1 MGYIST
7 RGEKKNYK
15 SSEVIKTG
23 ISIDGGLFVKQDIQK
38 INLSVIKN
46 KTFKQIAKVV
56 IETFLDDYKNDE
68 LEKFI
73 EQAYNKKFSAEEI
86 TFLKKID
93 NNTYVL
99 ELFHGP
105 TSAFKDIAL
114 SILPYLLKS
123 TIEKSKEKSK
133 ILILTATSGDTGKA
147 ALEAF
152 KNISQIQVIVFY
164 PKYGVSKIQ
173 EKQMLSQEGDN
184 VFVVGINGNFDDAQS
199 AVKSVFN
206 DKNLKEKL
214 KNKNIELSSA
224 NSINIGRLIP
234 QIVYYFYSYMKLI
247 ESGEIKFG
255 EEINFSVPTGN
266 FGNILAGYY
275 AKQMGLPINKL
286 ICASNEN
293 NVLYNFLKTGVYDRN
308 RELKK
313 TNTPSMDILISSNLE
328 RVLYHLSEED
338 SEYINYLM
346 DLLDKTG
353 KYEILE
359 SLKIKMD
366 NIFTPSY
373 SDDKTT
379 LEVIKRVYD
388 KFSYILDPHTAVAFK
403 GAEDFAKLN
412 SREKVIVLSTASPY
426 KFSRDVYKAIFGEI
440 EEDDFRVM
448 ELLNEK
454 TGVEI
459 PKNLKDL
466 KERKI
471 IHNVV
476 IEKEDIKRYIEEM
489 ML

>member
-1 MGYIST
+1 
-7 RGEKKNYK
+7 YK

-46 KTFKQIAKVV
+46 KTFKQIAKV
-56 IETFLDDYKNDE
+56 IIATFLDDYKNDE

-123 TIEKSKEKSK
+123 AIEKSKEKSK

-173 EKQMLSQEGDN
+173 EKQMLSQEGEN

-214 KNKNIELSSA
+214 KSKNIEISSA

-234 QIVYYFYSYMKLI
+234 QIVYYFYSYIKLI
-247 ESGEIKFG
+247 ESGEVKFG

-338 SEYINYLM
+338 SEYINDLM